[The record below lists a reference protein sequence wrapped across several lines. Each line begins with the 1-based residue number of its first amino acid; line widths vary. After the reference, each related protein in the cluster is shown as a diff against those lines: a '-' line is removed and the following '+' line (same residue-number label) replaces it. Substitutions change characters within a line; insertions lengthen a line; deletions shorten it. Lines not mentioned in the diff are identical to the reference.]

1 MVQEQ
6 EFRFEQWLLQ
16 GAKGIRARMLKTSV
30 LPEAFWE
37 HGMAAGRESL
47 LAVRSLL
54 DAAIEK
60 TEKKPRKRVT
70 KIKVEKG
77 D

>member
-6 EFRFEQWLLQ
+6 EFRLEKWLSD
-16 GAKGIRARMLKTSV
+16 GIKGMRSTLTKMRF
-30 LPEAFWE
+30 LPEPFWE
-37 HGMAAGRESL
+37 HTLAAGRESL

-60 TEKKPRKRVT
+60 TERKPAKRVT

-77 D
+77 K

>member
-6 EFRFEQWLLQ
+6 EFRFREWLSS
-16 GAKGIRARMLKTSV
+16 GAKGMCSWVTKRTL

-37 HGMAAGRESL
+37 HSRAAGREAL
-47 LAVRSLL
+47 LAARSLL

-60 TEKKPRKRVT
+60 LEAKPEKRVT
-70 KIKVEKG
+70 KIKVEKAE
-77 D
+77 

>member
-1 MVQEQ
+1 MAETH
-6 EFRFEQWLLQ
+6 EFRLDKWLAE
-16 GAKGIRARMLKTSV
+16 GIKGLRSTVCGTRI

-37 HGMAAGRESL
+37 HSWAVGRESL

-54 DAAIEK
+54 DAVIAQ
-60 TEKKPRKRVT
+60 TERAPKRVT
-70 KIKVEKG
+70 KIKVEKA

>member
-6 EFRFEQWLLQ
+6 EFRFREWLES
-16 GAKGIRARMLKTSV
+16 GAKGMCSWVTRKRF

-37 HGMAAGRESL
+37 HSRAAGREVL

-60 TEKKPRKRVT
+60 VESKPEKRVT
-70 KIKVEKG
+70 KIKVEKAE
-77 D
+77 

>member
-6 EFRFEQWLLQ
+6 GFRFREWLAS
-16 GAKGIRARMLKTSV
+16 GAKGMCSWVTKRSF

-37 HGMAAGRESL
+37 HSRAAGREAL

-60 TEKKPRKRVT
+60 VESKPQKPVT
-70 KIKVEKG
+70 KIKVEKTE
-77 D
+77 